1 MGLPAYKKWKNTK
14 VQWPESIPEH
24 WELKQFRYLF
34 NFGRGLGITK
44 ANLLDE
50 GIPCINYGEIHSK
63 FGFEVDPERHD
74 LKCVDEAYLE
84 TGERSLLEHGDFV
97 FADTSEDI
105 EGSGNF
111 SYLNSELPTFAG
123 YHTVVAKPATNND
136 ARFLA
141 YLIDSRIF
149 RFQIRK
155 NVSGVKV
162 YSITQDILKNCYA
175 WLPTEDEQ
183 KKIVNFLDYKT
194 SQIDQLIEKKKA
206 LIEKLDEQRIAVI
219 TQAVTKGIDENAKMR
234 PSGVEWLG
242 DVPEHWDV
250 KRLRYVIRTTKGYA
264 FKSSDFS
271 TSGVLVVKASD
282 IKNKTIIRSN
292 VYLPESFSH
301 TYESVKLKENDIVIS
316 TVGSTAD
323 VINSAVGQVGKVP
336 IDCDGALL
344 NQNTVILK
352 PHSGLDNKYL
362 EYLVAATAFRE
373 HLDINAHGT
382 ANQASLSLFDILNFR
397 AALPSPEERVA
408 ISIYLDKK
416 TACIDSI
423 IKASKDIIIRLN
435 EYRSSLITSTV
446 TGKIDVQNIQLPQ
459 GE

>member
-24 WELKQFRYLF
+24 WELKQLRYLF

-63 FGFEVDPERHD
+63 FGFEVDPDRHE
-74 LKCVDEAYLE
+74 LKCVDQAYLE
-84 TGERSLLEHGDFV
+84 TGEKSLLEHGDFV

-111 SYLNSELPTFAG
+111 TYLNSELPTFAG

-141 YLIDSRIF
+141 YLIDSQIF

-175 WLPTEDEQ
+175 WLPIGDEQ
-183 KKIVNFLDYKT
+183 KKIVNFLDHKT
-194 SQIDQLIEKKKA
+194 KQIDQLIEKKKA

-219 TQAVTKGIDENAKMR
+219 TQAVTKGVDRKAKMK

-242 DVPEHWDV
+242 DIPEHWDV
-250 KRLRYVIRTTKGYA
+250 RRLRFCLNTNPVKSEVNQMESDTPVSFVPMNSVNEYGGMDASATKPLEEVYSGY
-264 FKSSDFS
+264 
-271 TSGVLVVKASD
+271 
-282 IKNKTIIRSN
+282 
-292 VYLPESFSH
+292 
-301 TYESVKLKENDIVIS
+301 TYFIENDVVVAKITPCFENGKGSLAKGLTNGIGFGTTEFHVLRSTEEIDADYIFFLTIS
-316 TVGSTAD
+316 
-323 VINSAVGQVGKVP
+323 
-336 IDCDGALL
+336 
-344 NQNTVILK
+344 
-352 PHSGLDNKYL
+352 H
-362 EYLVAATAFRE
+362 AFR
-373 HLDINAHGT
+373 DIG
-382 ANQASLSLFDILNFR
+382 ASEMLGAGGQKRIPEDFIKDFRLGIPNIEEQRRIVEYINFQLIKIDEMNNVSAQTISLY
-397 AALPSPEERVA
+397 E
-408 ISIYLDKK
+408 
-416 TACIDSI
+416 
-423 IKASKDIIIRLN
+423 
-435 EYRSSLITSTV
+435 EYRSALITSAV
-446 TGKIDVQNIQLPQ
+446 TGSIDVRNIKIPVS
-459 GE
+459 E